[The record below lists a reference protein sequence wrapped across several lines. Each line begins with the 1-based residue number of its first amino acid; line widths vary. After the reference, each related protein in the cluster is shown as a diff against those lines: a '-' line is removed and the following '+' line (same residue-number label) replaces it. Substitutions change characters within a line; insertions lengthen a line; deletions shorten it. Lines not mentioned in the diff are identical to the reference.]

1 MGSLTRS
8 GQQGL
13 AFRTLRPSDF
23 PGWKR
28 THCTL
33 PIDVAVQS
41 IRWPDSRSLAITAGG
56 AR

>member
-8 GQQGL
+8 GRQGRL
-13 AFRTLRPSDF
+13 SCTLQPSGF

-28 THCTL
+28 SGCTL
-33 PIDVAVQS
+33 PIDVAVQFR
-41 IRWPDSRSLAITAGG
+41 RWCDSRPLASAAGG

>member
-8 GQQGL
+8 GRQGL
-13 AFRTLRPSDF
+13 AFRTLQPSGF

-28 THCTL
+28 LCCTL

-41 IRWPDSRSLAITAGG
+41 TCWSDSQSLTITAGG